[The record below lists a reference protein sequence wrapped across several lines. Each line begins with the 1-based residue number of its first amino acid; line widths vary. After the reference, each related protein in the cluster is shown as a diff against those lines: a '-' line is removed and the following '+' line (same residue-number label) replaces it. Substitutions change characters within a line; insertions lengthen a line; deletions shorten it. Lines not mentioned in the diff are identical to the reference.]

1 MSRRLE
7 RIRIHRGDPKIIFGL
22 NGEQT
27 YVNEGKP
34 VDAPAPA
41 KLEQQEEILSDDVD
55 EFQSD
60 QSDEEIPIE
69 GQGSGEVQV
78 AQLAFHPE

>member
-1 MSRRLE
+1 M
-7 RIRIHRGDPKIIFGL
+7 
-22 NGEQT
+22 
-27 YVNEGKP
+27 NEGKP